1 MMISVESCGLCEEI
15 LNVPWPL
22 RVYHA
27 HIKIPLMVALVS
39 NHPVSFKMFELNGVM
54 FVNGR
59 CQLGLV
65 IS

>member
-1 MMISVESCGLCEEI
+1 MEREI
-15 LNVPWPL
+15 LV
-22 RVYHA
+22 
-27 HIKIPLMVALVS
+27 
-39 NHPVSFKMFELNGVM
+39 ELNGADARVM

>member
-1 MMISVESCGLCEEI
+1 MVTRVSDRSV
-15 LNVPWPL
+15 P
-22 RVYHA
+22 
-27 HIKIPLMVALVS
+27 
-39 NHPVSFKMFELNGVM
+39 FKMVELNGADARAM